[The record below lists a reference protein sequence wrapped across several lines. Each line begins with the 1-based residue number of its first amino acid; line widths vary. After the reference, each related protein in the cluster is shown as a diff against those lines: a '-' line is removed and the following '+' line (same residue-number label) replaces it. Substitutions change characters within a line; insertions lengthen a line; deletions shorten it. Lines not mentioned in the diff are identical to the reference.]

1 MRNSRKLSLAICL
14 VLVAVVA
21 IVPMFALS
29 AFAAD
34 DITFKA
40 PDGVEIGSGSATSLP
55 AASSY
60 NGYTFV
66 GWSETKVEDGTTN
79 APTIYGAGTEY
90 IGTAT
95 MLYAVY
101 TYEAIGEAAGF
112 VLADIADIQ
121 STDVVVVV
129 SNKSGDRYALSNNNG
144 TGSAPSAVS
153 VTVSADEITSDVA
166 DTIKWNIEST
176 TDGYIF
182 YPNGTT
188 GTWLYSTS
196 TNNGTRVGTN
206 TAKYWVLDSSGYFK
220 HVGTSRYLG
229 VYNNSNWRSYTNTTG
244 NTAGQ
249 TFELY
254 VESSGSVIYYTSG
267 DVEACAHANTT
278 TDTTAAGCTEDGQTI
293 VTCNDCGIVVST
305 TPIEATGHSYENGAC
320 TVCGEEEPLEATLT
334 FDGDKANRTE
344 YSTSKQVWAQNG
356 ITFTNEKA
364 SSSTNVA
371 DYGNPVRLYKGSS
384 ITVEAGGNMITK
396 IVFNCTSGYVLSTS
410 IAGATATADGIVV
423 TVVLDT
429 PAKEFTISSLSAQTR
444 FSSLTVYYEAS
455 ECAHE
460 NTTTVTT
467 DATCTENGQTT
478 ITCDDCGV
486 EVNTT
491 AIPAPG
497 HNYVNGACTVC
508 GYLDGTNVP
517 TGDIVGISST
527 IDFSDKANRVQLDAD
542 MQIWRQNG
550 VVLINNKA
558 ESGTNV
564 ADYADPVRFYKSS
577 TLTISSAKE
586 IVKINIACDSTT
598 YADSLATSI
607 GEAATVYGKVVVVNL
622 ATPATS
628 YTISLTDGAVRVD
641 SLTAFYEE
649 ELPAIAEASVTIGTN
664 LAMNYTVTIPLGY
677 DFSDIYMVFT
687 MNNVATTVAEYT
699 ETNSGYAFSF
709 TRLAPQCMGDSIKA
723 ELYMDGEVVVTYDNF
738 SVKAYAE
745 KLLALN
751 PGDAELAT
759 LVADMLNYGAAAQQ
773 YVGYK
778 TDALVNAGYETA
790 GSNAEPT
797 ESDMTVAESS
807 NANFGIISAGVRF
820 DYVNQIYVKFGIRA
834 AALEGAAPT
843 VVVAFNGVEQTV
855 TLDGEGEYIVYS
867 GAISALEFGKVYT
880 IELKV
885 DGEVVQTLTYSVN
898 SYVFAKKDGN
908 NAMAELAIALY
919 RYGNSAVAYSEK

>member
-21 IVPMFALS
+21 IVPMLAFT
-29 AFAAD
+29 AFAVDTEVVFELGANGSATHKD
-34 DITFKA
+34 GSSNTSYSETVSGYTLNITGGTSMYTGAIDAKGNSCIKLGTSSKTGGFSFTVPSDVTKVVINVAGYKATAAKLTINGTSYTTTKVSNNGEYDAITVDTTSTKTVTLTTVSGGLRAMVNSITF
-40 PDGVEIGSGSATSLP
+40 VIGSGSSEP
-55 AASSY
+55 AC
-60 NGYTFV
+60 
-66 GWSETKVEDGTTN
+66 E
-79 APTIYGAGTEY
+79 
-90 IGTAT
+90 
-95 MLYAVY
+95 
-101 TYEAIGEAAGF
+101 
-112 VLADIADIQ
+112 
-121 STDVVVVV
+121 
-129 SNKSGDRYALSNNNG
+129 
-144 TGSAPSAVS
+144 
-153 VTVSADEITSDVA
+153 
-166 DTIKWNIEST
+166 
-176 TDGYIF
+176 
-182 YPNGTT
+182 
-188 GTWLYSTS
+188 
-196 TNNGTRVGTN
+196 
-206 TAKYWVLDSSGYFK
+206 
-220 HVGTSRYLG
+220 H
-229 VYNNSNWRSYTNTTG
+229 TNTT
-244 NTAGQ
+244 
-249 TFELY
+249 
-254 VESSGSVIYYTSG
+254 
-267 DVEACAHANTT
+267 TT
-278 TDTTAAGCTEDGQTI
+278 TVDATCTENGSTT
-293 VTCNDCGIVVST
+293 VTCDECGKIISEET
-305 TPIEATGHSYENGAC
+305 IKAGHSYVNGIC
-320 TVCGEEEPLEATLT
+320 TVCGQAEPKTETTTLS
-334 FDGDKANRTE
+334 FADVANRL
-344 YSTSKQVWAQNG
+344 SQDSNKQVWTQNG
-356 ITFTNEKA
+356 ITFTNIK
-364 SSSTNVA
+364 SGSSTAVSSN
-371 DYGNPVRLYKGSS
+371 YNPVRLYAGSS
-384 ITVEAGGNMITK
+384 ITVDMGGQK
-396 IVFNCTSGYVLSTS
+396 IVKIDFVCNSTS
-410 IAGATATADGIVV
+410 YASALKNAIGDDATVNGTTV
-423 TVVLDT
+423 TV
-429 PAKEFTISSLSAQTR
+429 EFANSVENYTVTLGAQVR
-444 FSSLTVYYEAS
+444 MNSITVKYEPS
-455 ECAHE
+455 GCAHK
-460 NTTTVTT
+460 NTTTNTNQ
-467 DATCTENGQTT
+467 ATCTTAGSVVV
-478 ITCDDCGV
+478 TCTDCG
-486 EVNTT
+486 NDISTT
-491 AIPAPG
+491 PIPATG
-497 HNYVNGACTVC
+497 HSIVDGACTVC

-517 TGDIVGISST
+517 TGDIAGISST
-527 IDFSDKANRVQLDAD
+527 IDFSDKANRVQLDAE

-586 IVKINIACDSTT
+586 IVKINIACNSTA
-598 YADSLATSI
+598 YASDLAASI
-607 GEAATVYGKVVVVNL
+607 GDAATVYGKVVVVKL
-622 ATPATS
+622 ADPVTS
-628 YTISLTDGAVRVD
+628 YTITLSEKVFVD

-649 ELPAIAEASVTIGTN
+649 ELPAIAEASVTIGKS

-699 ETNSGYAFSF
+699 ETNSGYVFSF

-797 ESDMTVAESS
+797 ESDMTVTESS

-855 TLDGEGEYIVYS
+855 TLDGEGEYVVYS

-908 NAMAELAIALY
+908 NAMAELALALY